1 MKGPSENAGRG
12 GVLLTG
18 LRSPAVFLPLAEDP
32 PTIAGTN
39 RYRLGTIRM
48 QISAER
54 RVAARREAVWA
65 ALNDLDTLCDCI
77 PGCLKLQ
84 RLGDNVIAAEV
95 MARVGP
101 VATKFQGTL
110 TMSDVDPPSGCT
122 LNGKGQG
129 GAAGFA
135 SGWAK
140 LQLLPDEN
148 RTMLK
153 YEVDV
158 TVGGKLAQIGSRL
171 IDAAA
176 LKMADDFFERL
187 AMRLAHEETVAII
200 DEPKRVGLHPR
211 FWVPLLIASV
221 LLMLYAFSKL

>member
-1 MKGPSENAGRG
+1 
-12 GVLLTG
+12 
-18 LRSPAVFLPLAEDP
+18 
-32 PTIAGTN
+32 
-39 RYRLGTIRM
+39 
-48 QISAER
+48 
-54 RVAARREAVWA
+54 
-65 ALNDLDTLCDCI
+65 
-77 PGCLKLQ
+77 
-84 RLGDNVIAAEV
+84 
-95 MARVGP
+95 
-101 VATKFQGTL
+101 
-110 TMSDVDPPSGCT
+110 MSDVDPPNGCT

-140 LQLLPDEN
+140 LRLLPDES
-148 RTMLK
+148 RTTLK

-187 AMRLAHEETVAII
+187 AMRLAPEETVMII

-211 FWVPLLIASV
+211 LWVPLLIALV
-221 LLMLYAFSKL
+221 LLILYVFSKL

>member
-1 MKGPSENAGRG
+1 MP
-12 GVLLTG
+12 
-18 LRSPAVFLPLAEDP
+18 PAAVP
-32 PTIAGTN
+32 PTMAGAN
-39 RYRLGTIRM
+39 RHRLGTIRM

-54 RVAARREAVWA
+54 HVAARREAVWA
-65 ALNDLDTLCDCI
+65 ALNDLDILQDCI
-77 PGCLKLQ
+77 PGCLKLR
-84 RLGDNVIAAEV
+84 RLDDNAIAAEV
-95 MARVGP
+95 IAKVGP

-110 TMSDVDPPSGCT
+110 TMSEVDPPNGCT

-140 LQLLPDEN
+140 LRLLPDES
-148 RTMLK
+148 RTTLK

-176 LKMADDFFERL
+176 RKMADDFCERL
-187 AMRLAHEETVAII
+187 ARRLAPEETVAII
-200 DEPKRVGLHPR
+200 DEPKRVGLHPQ
-211 FWVPLLIASV
+211 FWVPALIALVLLI
-221 LLMLYAFSKL
+221 LYAFSKL

>member
-1 MKGPSENAGRG
+1 M
-12 GVLLTG
+12 
-18 LRSPAVFLPLAEDP
+18 
-32 PTIAGTN
+32 AGTN
-39 RYRLGTIRM
+39 RHRLGTIRM

-110 TMSDVDPPSGCT
+110 TMSDVDPPNGCT

-140 LQLLPDEN
+140 LRLLPDES
-148 RTMLK
+148 RTTLK

-171 IDAAA
+171 FDAAA
-176 LKMADDFFERL
+176 LKMADDFLERL
-187 AMRLAHEETVAII
+187 AMRLAPEETVMII

-211 FWVPLLIASV
+211 LWVPLLIALV
-221 LLMLYAFSKL
+221 LLILYVFSKTRRRFPRGLR